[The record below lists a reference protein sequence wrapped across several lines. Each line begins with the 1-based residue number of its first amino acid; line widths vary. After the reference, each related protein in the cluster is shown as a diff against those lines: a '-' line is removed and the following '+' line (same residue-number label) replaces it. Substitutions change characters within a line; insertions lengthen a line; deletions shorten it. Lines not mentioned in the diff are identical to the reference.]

1 MNIFVFCACLSSR
14 IFVPMDLSQTN
25 HLKAYGVAYRS
36 LEVGLS
42 VEWLVN
48 YRSGSFIMEDNPQ
61 IEEDLKISGVV
72 YAVISPEVEAL
83 IKSEIER
90 SNADV
95 ILLQKAPKVAV
106 YQTPTAQ
113 PWDDAV
119 VLALDYAGIT
129 YDRIWD
135 REVIE
140 GKLSEYEW
148 VHLHHEDFTG
158 QYGKFWASYRNTQWY
173 KDQVEFNEETAG
185 NLGFSK
191 VWELKHE
198 VARKLYEYVEN
209 GGYLFA
215 MCSATDTWEIAIA
228 SYGRDVVESPFDGD
242 PSGPYGP
249 DTTRSPAFTNYDII
263 QDPGIYEHSTIDV
276 SQEAHL
282 RGEGVFFALYE
293 FNAKEDPVPAML
305 VQNHVGV
312 VREFLGQCTGFR
324 RQCVRQEI
332 TVLGDVPG
340 ADEIKYISGNL
351 GQGSFAYLGGHDPE
365 DFAHYVGDPP
375 TDLRFF
381 PNSPGYRLILN
392 NVLFPA
398 AKKKELK
405 T

>member
-1 MNIFVFCACLSSR
+1 MTAGILFLALSAR
-14 IFVPMDLSQTN
+14 IFVPMDMAQTN

-36 LEVGLS
+36 LEVGLE
-42 VEWLVN
+42 VEWLIN
-48 YRSGSFIMEDNPQ
+48 YRGGSFIFEDNPG
-61 IEEDLKISGVV
+61 IEDDLKLSGVV
-72 YAVISPEVEAL
+72 YTVISPEKEAL
-83 IKSEIER
+83 IKSEIQ
-90 SNADV
+90 STNADV
-95 ILLQKAPKVAV
+95 VLLLKAPKIAV

-119 VLALDYAGIT
+119 VLALDYAGIR

-135 REVIE
+135 AEVME
-140 GKLSEYEW
+140 GKLSDYEW

-158 QYGKFWASYRNTQWY
+158 QYGKFWASYRNNQWY
-173 KDQVEFNEETAG
+173 MDQVRLNEETARI
-185 NLGFSK
+185 LGFSK

-215 MCSATDTWEIAIA
+215 MCSATDTWEIALA
-228 SYGRDVVESPFDGD
+228 AYGRDIVAEPFDGD
-242 PSGPYGP
+242 PVGPLAP
-249 DTTRSPAFTNYDII
+249 DTSSSPAFTCFEII
-263 QDPGIYEHSTIDV
+263 TDPNVYEHSTIDV

-282 RGEGVFFALYE
+282 RGEDVFFALYE
-293 FNAKEDPVPAML
+293 FSAKEDPVPTML
-305 VQNHVGV
+305 VQNHVGT

-324 RQCVRQEI
+324 RSCVRAEI

-340 ADEIKYISGNL
+340 ADEIKYLCGNI

-365 DFAHYVGDPP
+365 DFTHYVGDPP
-375 TDLRFF
+375 TNLSFF